1 MNIIALSAIQPFI
14 LDLKMSEMSES
25 DLNWGTSR
33 SMASLLS
40 HGTVSET
47 LAVRF
52 VCTLGSP
59 VGDSDGCTRA
69 HPELQVD
76 QLSFIQELER
86 ERQRIAMDL
95 HDGLGPLITLIN
107 LELQNAKILIG
118 RERGALELARA
129 AIQRAEENVARTF
142 DELRRT
148 VLDLHPAVLDDL
160 GIVHAL
166 RWLIRQFELSGT
178 DVCIH
183 SELMAD
189 DGAVPV
195 ALKIVIFRVCQE
207 TLNNVIKHA
216 NARHVIVALE
226 IAGTDLLL
234 SIEDDGRGMAVA
246 APDALKRSGSG
257 LPGIAWRAHSSNGE
271 LTVDSTSGVGTRITI
286 RWPLAKPAITSE
298 AGPSGKENPI
308 ASIIAQ

>member
-1 MNIIALSAIQPFI
+1 
-14 LDLKMSEMSES
+14 MSEMNER
-25 DLNWGTSR
+25 DLACGAAK
-33 SMASLLS
+33 SMPSLLK
-40 HGTVSET
+40 HGAVSET
-47 LAVRF
+47 QATRF
-52 VCTLGSP
+52 GIYTL
-59 VGDSDGCTRA
+59 VGDPDGCPRA
-69 HPELQVD
+69 YPEVRVD

-129 AIQRAEENVARTF
+129 AIQRAEENVARTV

-178 DVCIH
+178 DVCIQ
-183 SELMAD
+183 SRLMAD
-189 DGAVPV
+189 DGAVPIS
-195 ALKIVIFRVCQE
+195 LKIVIFRVCQE

-226 IAGTDLLL
+226 FAGTDLSL
-234 SIEDDGRGMAVA
+234 SIEDDGAGMTVA
-246 APDALKRSGSG
+246 TADVFSRSGSG
-257 LPGIAWRAHSSNGE
+257 LPGIAWRAHSSNGK
-271 LTVDSTSGVGTRITI
+271 LTVDSASGLGTRITI
-286 RWPLAKPAITSE
+286 RWPLATPACTSQ
-298 AGPSGKENPI
+298 AQPSGEDNPV